1 MKLRQTLSPKRGY
14 LGVTFPY
21 GEIVELPVDFPPDQA
36 QQLLD
41 WGWERVD
48 DPEPVEAASPTL
60 VLDSDPVV
68 DPEPTGDSEIDEEVE
83 VVDAPAIRRKRR

>member
-41 WGWERVD
+41 WGWESVD
-48 DPEPVEAASPTL
+48 DAEPVEAASSTL
-60 VLDSDPVV
+60 VIDSDPVV
-68 DPEPTGDSEIDEEVE
+68 DPEPTGDSESDEEV
-83 VVDAPAIRRKRR
+83 VDVPALRRKRR